1 MLRCIWITATRSSN
15 CNRSCDRALVMQ
27 LHQKFS
33 SDCRFYKGCYIF
45 RGVARGEHWVH
56 VLPPFG
62 NQGALL
68 PTPGSTFHVKT
79 TRIAQFS
86 LKFSTFFACGGLL
99 WLILMLLAST
109 GEFFENFRPLDALSS
124 YKMSSPLTSRRRSAE
139 CSPLCKNL
147 ATSLIEITP
156 LPRPG

>member
-86 LKFSTFFACGGLL
+86 LRRAFVTNFNAPC
-99 WLILMLLAST
+99 IY
-109 GEFFENFRPLDALSS
+109 GEFFENFHSLFS
-124 YKMSSPLTSRRRSAE
+124 YKMSSPWRRSAR
-139 CSPLCKNL
+139 CSPLCKKL
-147 ATSLIEITP
+147 ATSLITQQWLKSEKTKV
-156 LPRPG
+156 